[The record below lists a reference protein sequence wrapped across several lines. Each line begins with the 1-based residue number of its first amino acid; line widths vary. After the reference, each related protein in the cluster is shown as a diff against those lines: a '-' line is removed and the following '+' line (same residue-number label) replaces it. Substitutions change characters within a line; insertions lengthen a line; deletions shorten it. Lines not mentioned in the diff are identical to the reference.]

1 MAVALYAVLL
11 RRGVPR
17 WLAALA
23 AAPVL
28 LDAYELQIEQTIM
41 PDVWFEAFIVAGLV
55 TLLWRPRPGLRATVA
70 GGLLL
75 GLSAPV
81 AQVGQILIVPAL
93 LYVLIAAGGW
103 RRKLAC
109 GAALCVAFAAARAKP
124 PGPPGAPPEAPPKPP
139 PPKVRAPPGVAE
151 PVVWPTD
158 ALSGGASLT
167 TRAAPAT
174 PSTTPATPPMM
185 PMATDSPI
193 TWPMIRRLRQP
204 SALSVPNSRTR
215 RATAAM
221 VSRLASRNAATSTAT
236 ASHLPRLSAR
246 LAALDSD
253 PVTSLARLLDVV
265 TVALGR
271 IVEISLA
278 TPLMFEALSAAT

>member
-1 MAVALYAVLL
+1 MVTGAL
-11 RRGVPR
+11 RC
-17 WLAALA
+17 
-23 AAPVL
+23 
-28 LDAYELQIEQTIM
+28 T
-41 PDVWFEAFIVAGLV
+41 
-55 TLLWRPRPGLRATVA
+55 ATV
-70 GGLLL
+70 
-75 GLSAPV
+75 
-81 AQVGQILIVPAL
+81 
-93 LYVLIAAGGW
+93 
-103 RRKLAC
+103 
-109 GAALCVAFAAARAKP
+109 CVASAAARAKP
-124 PGPPGAPPEAPPKPP
+124 PGPPAAPPGPAGG

-158 ALSGGASLT
+158 AVSGGASLVT
-167 TRAAPAT
+167 SDAPAM

-185 PMATDSPI
+185 PMAIDSPI

-215 RATAAM
+215 RATAAI

-253 PVTSLARLLDVV
+253 PVTSPARLLDVV

-278 TPLMFEALSAAT
+278 TPLMLEALSAAT